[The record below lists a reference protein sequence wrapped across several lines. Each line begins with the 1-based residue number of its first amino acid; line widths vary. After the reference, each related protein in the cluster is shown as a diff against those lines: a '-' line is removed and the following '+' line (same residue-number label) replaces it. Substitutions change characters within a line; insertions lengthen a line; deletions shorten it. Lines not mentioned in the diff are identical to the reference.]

1 MRQVMPEKRA
11 TAQRPAPSV
20 SKADPAPSRWAYRLN
35 RLWLTPA
42 FRKLVRIGLP
52 FGAALI
58 AGTIYLSDQDRRDA
72 IALTI
77 ADLREEI
84 HTRPE
89 FMVNLMAVDGASDGV
104 NEDIREIV
112 PIDFP
117 ISSFDLDLEQMRVDI
132 VGLAAV
138 REASVRIRNGGV
150 LQIDV
155 VEREPVALWRA
166 KDGLSLVDRDGVQ
179 LSQVATRSARAEL
192 PLIAGAGA
200 ETEVE
205 EALRLFAAAG
215 PLKTRVRGL
224 VRMGERR
231 WDLVLDRGQRIMLP
245 EQKPVQA
252 LERVIALSAAQDML
266 ARDLVA
272 VDMRLA
278 QRPTIRMN
286 EPAVENWWKIREISV
301 GNN

>member
-1 MRQVMPEKRA
+1 MQPLSAPKRPDP
-11 TAQRPAPSV
+11 TVP
-20 SKADPAPSRWAYRLN
+20 KADPAPSRWSYRLH
-35 RLWLTPA
+35 RLWLTPV
-42 FRKLVRIGLP
+42 FRKLVHVGAP
-52 FGAALI
+52 FTAALVV
-58 AGTIYLSDQDRRDA
+58 GTVYLSDEARRESIVLA
-72 IALTI
+72 I

-89 FMVNLMAVDGASDGV
+89 FMVNLMAVDGAGEGV

-112 PIDFP
+112 PVDFP
-117 ISSFDLDLEQMRVDI
+117 ISSFDLDLEQIRSDI
-132 VGLAAV
+132 IGLSAV
-138 REASVRIRNGGV
+138 KEASVRIRNGGI

-155 VEREPVALWRA
+155 LERQPVALWRS
-166 KDGLSLVDRDGVQ
+166 DETLDLVDREGVR
-179 LSQVATRSARAEL
+179 LGPVEARTARGDL

-200 ETEVE
+200 EARID
-205 EALRLFAAAG
+205 EALKLFAAAA
-215 PLKTRVRGL
+215 PLSSRMRGL

-245 EQKPVQA
+245 EDGPVQA

-286 EPAVENWWKIREISV
+286 AEAVESWWKIREISV